1 MSTNYLDFLVQDL
14 QEIHRKMD
22 GLLASKMAP
31 EKAAALSQAAHR
43 LAGAALSAGFNEIG
57 QAARALENEIREN
70 ADSPDFERIHIRI
83 AVVENAFEMQRTIP
97 SDARQ
102 FQLTFHTK
110 EKNPDQLIHIVDD
123 DLNQAGNLAD
133 QISRF
138 GYQVKVF
145 SRLSDLRAELKKTV
159 PTAIL
164 MDIVFP
170 EGELAG
176 TEEIRSLREEFG
188 DSLPV
193 FFISVRTDTIAR
205 IQAIRAGGK
214 GYFTKPVDIDA
225 LMDEINNLDVQID
238 PQPYRALIVDDS
250 EIQAKT
256 NAMHLRK
263 FGIETSILAK
273 AEAVLD
279 ELENFRPDIILLD
292 LYMPDFSGLEL
303 AQMIRQIKTYVGLPI
318 VFLSAEADREKQLN
332 AVGMGGDDF
341 LTKPIKPDLLI
352 AAVTSRIERYRK
364 LQTLMLRDGLTGLL
378 NHTTIRET
386 LAQEINRAGR
396 NDQPLAVAM
405 LDIDQFKDVNDTY
418 GHATGDKV
426 LRSLAQMLALRLRR
440 TDLIGRYGGEEFLIL
455 FPNTTEAV
463 AAQLMNELRDAFS
476 QVVHISREDE
486 FRVSFSCGV
495 AAYPQ
500 QGDLASLSEAADRA
514 LYEAK
519 RQGRN
524 RVVSAE
530 SFSTQDG

>member
-1 MSTNYLDFLVQDL
+1 
-14 QEIHRKMD
+14 
-22 GLLASKMAP
+22 
-31 EKAAALSQAAHR
+31 
-43 LAGAALSAGFNEIG
+43 
-57 QAARALENEIREN
+57 
-70 ADSPDFERIHIRI
+70 
-83 AVVENAFEMQRTIP
+83 
-97 SDARQ
+97 
-102 FQLTFHTK
+102 
-110 EKNPDQLIHIVDD
+110 
-123 DLNQAGNLAD
+123 
-133 QISRF
+133 
-138 GYQVKVF
+138 
-145 SRLSDLRAELKKTV
+145 
-159 PTAIL
+159 

-176 TEEIRSLREEFG
+176 TEEICSLREEFG

-225 LMDEINNLDVQID
+225 LMDEINNLDIQID
-238 PQPYRALIVDDS
+238 PQPYRTLIVDDS

-263 FGIETSILAK
+263 FGIETSIITK

-279 ELENFRPDIILLD
+279 ELDNFHPDIVLLD

-378 NHTTIRET
+378 NNTTIREN

-396 NDQPLAVAM
+396 NNQPLAVAM
-405 LDIDQFKDVNDTY
+405 LDIDQFKNVNDTY

-426 LRSLAQMLALRLRR
+426 LRSLAQMLSLRLRH

-455 FPNTTEAV
+455 LPNTTQTEA
-463 AAQLMNELRDAFS
+463 ANLMDELRDAFS
-476 QVVHISREDE
+476 QVVHISHEEE
-486 FRVSFSCGV
+486 FRVTFSCGV

-500 QGDLASLSEAADRA
+500 QSELATLSEAADRA

-524 RVVSAE
+524 RVVSA
-530 SFSTQDG
+530 S